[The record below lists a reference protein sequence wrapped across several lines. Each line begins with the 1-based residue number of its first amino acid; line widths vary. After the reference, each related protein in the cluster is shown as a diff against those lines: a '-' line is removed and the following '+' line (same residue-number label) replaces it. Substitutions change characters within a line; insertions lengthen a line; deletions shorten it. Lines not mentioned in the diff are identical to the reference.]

1 MSPMSPSSSRL
12 PSIEPSPIGFAHRG
26 AKAQAPEN
34 TIEAFTLA
42 LRLGATGLET
52 DAFTTADD
60 QIVLDHDGEFRVG
73 WRTRLVRELRRDQL
87 PGHVPTLAE
96 LLMTC
101 GIAYHLSIDLKDDR
115 VGPLIIAEVRAAA
128 PELLPRL
135 WLCHPSVAHLAELR
149 PLDPDVRL
157 VNSTRLK
164 RMDGG
169 PERRAAELRDIGIDC
184 VNLHHTDWSGGL
196 VALFHRFER
205 HCFAWDLQHDEVLDA
220 TLAMGVDGVFSDWT
234 ERMVDAL
241 TRLAT
246 L

>member
-73 WRTRLVRELRRDQL
+73 WRTRLV
-87 PGHVPTLAE
+87 
-96 LLMTC
+96 TC